1 MASKLSRFLV
11 ELKRRKVYHVALAYV
26 VVGTILAGA
35 ANDFLPRLGAPEW
48 TVNVIIFLILIGF
61 PIALVLAWAY
71 EIRPEEPR
79 SGKVAGSREPVG
91 EPPTPGD
98 RKSIVVLPF
107 DNMSPDPNDA
117 YFADGLTEEIITNLS
132 YVRSLRVISRNS
144 AMALKGTE
152 KSTRAIAAELDVQYV
167 LEGSVRKAG
176 DELLITAQLIDGPND
191 AHLWAEKYAGTF
203 DDIFRIQENVARSIV
218 DALRIEVTSEERER
232 IADRPIEDLRAYE
245 FYLRAN
251 AATHGLTAEA
261 CSEARGLF
269 RLALDAIGD
278 NALLFSGLAWVHFVL
293 MNMGVEIEENRAK
306 ASEAVERALD
316 LDPDIPKAH
325 ALLGCLAMSY
335 RGTLED
341 VKEAARHLQRALDAD
356 PDDVHALW
364 AMVAVHLFVGRAEA
378 ADPWARR
385 LQGIDPLDPFALW
398 PLGAVYFF
406 DGKYDMAL
414 REFRRH
420 YEKDPEQPAW
430 IAWYGLA
437 LAYNGEIEAAAAMI
451 EPSASA
457 HPDNAHLKLARMQV
471 RALKGDKQGVLSELG
486 GSFQEWF
493 KERTWATRVAA
504 ALALL
509 DERDEALDWLEH
521 AVNRGWI
528 NYPLLSEGDPWL
540 QNLRGEERFRE
551 LMVRV
556 KREWESF
563 EI

>member
-11 ELKRRKVYHVALAYV
+11 ELKRRKVYQVALAYV

-79 SGKVAGSREPVG
+79 PGKVAGSREPVG

-218 DALRIEVTSEERER
+218 DALGV
-232 IADRPIEDLRAYE
+232 PP
-245 FYLRAN
+245 
-251 AATHGLTAEA
+251 
-261 CSEARGLF
+261 
-269 RLALDAIGD
+269 
-278 NALLFSGLAWVHFVL
+278 FSV
-293 MNMGVEIEENRAK
+293 
-306 ASEAVERALD
+306 
-316 LDPDIPKAH
+316 P
-325 ALLGCLAMSY
+325 
-335 RGTLED
+335 
-341 VKEAARHLQRALDAD
+341 
-356 PDDVHALW
+356 
-364 AMVAVHLFVGRAEA
+364 
-378 ADPWARR
+378 
-385 LQGIDPLDPFALW
+385 
-398 PLGAVYFF
+398 
-406 DGKYDMAL
+406 
-414 REFRRH
+414 
-420 YEKDPEQPAW
+420 
-430 IAWYGLA
+430 
-437 LAYNGEIEAAAAMI
+437 
-451 EPSASA
+451 
-457 HPDNAHLKLARMQV
+457 
-471 RALKGDKQGVLSELG
+471 
-486 GSFQEWF
+486 GSM
-493 KERTWATRVAA
+493 RV
-504 ALALL
+504 
-509 DERDEALDWLEH
+509 
-521 AVNRGWI
+521 
-528 NYPLLSEGDPWL
+528 
-540 QNLRGEERFRE
+540 
-551 LMVRV
+551 
-556 KREWESF
+556 
-563 EI
+563 